1 MEKCSW
7 YKCVLF
13 DMDGTLVN
21 SYEGIFHAYRWTMEQ
36 TGRNFGGDNFVRRAI
51 GAPLIWVFENL
62 CGMDRVVAEQAAAC
76 YRTYYANQGKHQ
88 VRVYDGMEETLRRLK
103 EAGCFLGVAT
113 LKNET
118 FAKEMLDA
126 LGILSYFD
134 IVCGMD
140 ASDRLTKA
148 DLIRRCMQAAKSE
161 KKETI
166 LVGDSAFDAAG
177 AREAGIAFLAVTYG
191 FGFQDQKQLEDCGAI
206 MVAETAG
213 EIADL
218 LCRAGKDVEG

>member
-1 MEKCSW
+1 
-7 YKCVLF
+7 
-13 DMDGTLVN
+13 
-21 SYEGIFHAYRWTMEQ
+21 
-36 TGRNFGGDNFVRRAI
+36 
-51 GAPLIWVFENL
+51 
-62 CGMDRVVAEQAAAC
+62 MDRVVAEQAAAC

-148 DLIRRCMQAAKSE
+148 DLIRRCMQAAKIR
-161 KKETI
+161 KK
-166 LVGDSAFDAAG
+166 GNN
-177 AREAGIAFLAVTYG
+177 
-191 FGFQDQKQLEDCGAI
+191 FGRRQCI
-206 MVAETAG
+206 
-213 EIADL
+213 
-218 LCRAGKDVEG
+218 

>member
-1 MEKCSW
+1 MEKCNW

-36 TGRNFGGDNFVRRAI
+36 MGRDFGGDEFVRRAI

-62 CGMDRVVAEQAAAC
+62 CGMDHVVAERAAAC
-76 YRTYYANQGKHQ
+76 YRIYYAEKGKLQ
-88 VRVYDGMEETLRRLK
+88 ASVYDGMEKTLRRLK

-113 LKNET
+113 LKKDI

-126 LGILSYFD
+126 LGLLSYFD
-134 IVCGMD
+134 MVSGMD
-140 ASDRLTKA
+140 ADDSLTKA
-148 DLIRRCMQAAKSE
+148 DLIRRCMQAAMSE

-191 FGFQDQKQLEDCGAI
+191 FGFQDRKQLADCGAVL
-206 MVAETAG
+206 VAETAG